1 MQVLEH
7 MEQVL
12 LLMSMLPTTASNE
25 ATYLNTLHF
34 VMMRQAMAYCCARD
48 LRCRPC
54 PMDSSPPPPASIFW
68 PASTVQ
74 PCPPPLALSLNNL
87 PCEHIITA
95 HYQSPTIITHYHHP
109 LSSQRHRPA
118 IAHCHRPLPLPTIN
132 HHKGGRD

>member
-34 VMMRQAMAYCCARD
+34 VMMLQVMAYCCARD

-54 PMDSSPPPPASIFW
+54 PMDSSPPPPTASIFW

-74 PCPPPLALSLNNL
+74 PSSPPPRSF
-87 PCEHIITA
+87 PQE
-95 HYQSPTIITHYHHP
+95 PP
-109 LSSQRHRPA
+109 V
-118 IAHCHRPLPLPTIN
+118 
-132 HHKGGRD
+132 

>member
-54 PMDSSPPPPASIFW
+54 PMDSFPPPPPRLHFLARFNR
-68 PASTVQ
+68 PAL
-74 PCPPPLALSLNNL
+74 PPPRSFL
-87 PCEHIITA
+87 
-95 HYQSPTIITHYHHP
+95 Q
-109 LSSQRHRPA
+109 
-118 IAHCHRPLPLPTIN
+118 
-132 HHKGGRD
+132 